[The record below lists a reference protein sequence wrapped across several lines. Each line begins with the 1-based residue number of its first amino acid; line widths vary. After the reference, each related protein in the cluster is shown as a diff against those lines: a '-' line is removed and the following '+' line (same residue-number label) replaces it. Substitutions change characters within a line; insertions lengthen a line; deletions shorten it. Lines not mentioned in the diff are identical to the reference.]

1 MYSCEDNALK
11 IIGIGTI
18 KLKMHDGTVRT
29 IQGVRHVEGLKKN
42 LLSLGQLDDLDC
54 IIKVQ
59 KGIMKI
65 SRGALVIMKGEKIAA
80 NLYMLLGETVQE
92 AEASVAS
99 NNSSERSAMV
109 WH

>member
-1 MYSCEDNALK
+1 
-11 IIGIGTI
+11 
-18 KLKMHDGTVRT
+18 
-29 IQGVRHVEGLKKN
+29 
-42 LLSLGQLDDLDC
+42 
-54 IIKVQ
+54 
-59 KGIMKI
+59 MKI
-65 SRGALVIMKGEKIAA
+65 SRGALVIMKGENIAA